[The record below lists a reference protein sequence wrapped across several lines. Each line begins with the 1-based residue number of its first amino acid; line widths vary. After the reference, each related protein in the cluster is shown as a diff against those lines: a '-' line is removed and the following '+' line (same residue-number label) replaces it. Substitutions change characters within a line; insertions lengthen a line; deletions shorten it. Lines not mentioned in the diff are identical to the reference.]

1 MLMAEQARKV
11 AESHKYLEEINI
23 FDHQIFEAIN
33 NGLTETYYFRK
44 ISQYV
49 KDIFEDLGYTIKIS
63 ESPESEDGYITF
75 IYW

>member
-1 MLMAEQARKV
+1 MWTAQEAAEKSQYYRHDFIYNK
-11 AESHKYLEEINI
+11 IC
-23 FDHQIFEAIN
+23 EAIN

-44 ISQYV
+44 MSQYV

-63 ESPESEDGYITF
+63 ESPESNDGYITF